1 MAIERAKRR
10 AHTEAL
16 PDEAAVTPAIFHIM
30 LVLAEGAAHGYAIMG
45 DIERLTDGRMRLG
58 PGTLY
63 RSLQRMEVEGLVEE
77 VGLQREDAPD
87 DERRRYYR
95 LTRAG
100 RRVAH
105 AEAERLASLVRLAR
119 GRGLL
124 RGRGRA

>member
-1 MAIERAKRR
+1 MVIAPAKRR
-10 AHTEAL
+10 THAETVQ
-16 PDEAAVTPAIFHIM
+16 DEAAVTPAIFHIM

-77 VGLQREDAPD
+77 VSLQREDAPD

-105 AEAERLASLVRLAR
+105 AEAERLASLVQLAR
-119 GRGLL
+119 RRGLL